1 MKTETTF
8 DISIGDHSV
17 RLLSPDDSGAIQEL
31 YEKCLDYMLLVDGH
45 PAGSNA
51 GEEEFQDVPPGKS
64 PDDKLLFGF
73 FNQQNDLV
81 GLLDVLRGY
90 PDETTWW
97 IGLLLLAPEVRS
109 QGIGQR
115 IVESFVEYAHA
126 NGVQAIMLGVVEEN
140 KSAYKFWSRMGF
152 EFVRQTEPRQFG
164 DRTQRVSVMRRAL
177 LDVKQTTGYQA
188 ISSPTLG

>member
-1 MKTETTF
+1 MKTETAF
-8 DISIGDHSV
+8 DISIGGNSV
-17 RLLSPDDSGAIQEL
+17 RQLSLDDSEAIQEL
-31 YEKCLDYMLLVDGH
+31 YERCLDYMLLVDGH

-64 PDDKLLFGF
+64 PDDKLLFGI

-109 QGIGQR
+109 QGIGQK
-115 IVESFVEYAHA
+115 IVEGFVEYAQA

-152 EFVRQTEPRQFG
+152 KFVRQTEPRQFG
-164 DRTQRVSVMRRAL
+164 DKTQRVSVMRRVL
-177 LDVKQTTGYQA
+177 LDVKRPTGIRQHHH
-188 ISSPTLG
+188 PH